1 MSNTQKRYHEYLRT
15 DDWKLKADRAKAAAG
30 FQCEIT
36 WNGVRCRNRAAE
48 VHHNNYRRVYHERP
62 EDLTAVCRDC
72 HRRLHHIAQTVA
84 NENQLTLALGP
95 PLEPIDR
102 GDDAALL
109 SGRRPFGS

>member
-1 MSNTQKRYHEYLRT
+1 
-15 DDWKLKADRAKAAAG
+15 
-30 FQCEIT
+30 
-36 WNGVRCRNRAAE
+36 
-48 VHHNNYRRVYHERP
+48 
-62 EDLTAVCRDC
+62 LTAVCRDC